1 MEKKPMLFQE
11 GELQTSSLTSL
22 IQEGTQDKMQVFNLI
37 KDINMVVAY
46 DHSDEE
52 LAKWTETIFRLYP
65 NVTPEVIGKI
75 VDNFLKG
82 VEMFDSSIGIVN
94 FTSKINSYMGVF
106 KHD

>member
-1 MEKKPMLFQE
+1 MLFQE

-94 FTSKINSYMGVF
+94 FTAKINSYMGVF

>member
-1 MEKKPMLFQE
+1 
-11 GELQTSSLTSL
+11 
-22 IQEGTQDKMQVFNLI
+22 MQVFNLI

-46 DHSDEE
+46 HHSDEE

-94 FTSKINSYMGVF
+94 FTAKINSYMGVF